1 MSEYGKSAPAAA
13 AHRGSVSVPFVLAA
27 SILIGIGI
35 FTISYA
41 LTIFDG
47 WYLMVG
53 IAPLLVG
60 ALLLFSPRAGL
71 DRA

>member
-1 MSEYGKSAPAAA
+1 MSDYGATHSDSPSQ
-13 AHRGSVSVPFVLAA
+13 RGSISVPFVIAA
-27 SILIGIGI
+27 AVLIGVGV

-47 WYLMVG
+47 WYLVG
-53 IAPLLVG
+53 IAPLFLG
-60 ALLLFSPRAGL
+60 AILLFSPRTGL